1 MSALRWTAVLLL
13 VVPGIIHIYYGAVDA
28 TTFGNIYG
36 LSYTNWF
43 YIMGLIYFVGAAIIA
58 ANIMPKVF
66 EALAALYAAILIVI
80 YILQDAGSSGA
91 IGYADKAIEVLLI
104 IVLLVLL
111 VQKPKP
117 KPTAQ

>member
-1 MSALRWTAVLLL
+1 M
-13 VVPGIIHIYYGAVDA
+13 
-28 TTFGNIYG
+28 
-36 LSYTNWF
+36 
-43 YIMGLIYFVGAAIIA
+43 
-58 ANIMPKVF
+58 
-66 EALAALYAAILIVI
+66 LIVI
-80 YILQDAGSSGA
+80 YIWQDAGSSGA